1 MAKPRRRGVYAR
13 DVDRLNLWFGLIAI
27 ASLLSVLWMVWDDY
41 ARPWKSYQR
50 QFRVLESEATQQQ
63 LAGEQAGVDQQQLTL
78 LRQQRDTG
86 EQTLSGQTAQ
96 LAELESELGR
106 IQSRFDLADQN
117 LRFARSTYDARRWEF
132 EEARKHDGD
141 EGSARERASLDASIA
156 EVQQYSAEVEELT
169 AERDVLQADLADLTG
184 ARDDAQSEIIAM
196 TREIDRLQGRVDELR
211 FNWVYYL
218 RNAPFM
224 DSFNPS
230 VRINQVVLNNVRFDL
245 NFTDA
250 PRVDRCQSCHLGAAS
265 TDYATSEQPF
275 TTHPRLDLFVADNAV
290 HPAAQFGCSSCHGGK
305 GHATSFLNA
314 VHTPDNESERER
326 WEHEYGW
333 EPTHLWEWPM
343 RPSGETEAG
352 CLSCH
357 GNDTWLPDAPR
368 VEYGI
373 ELVEKLGC
381 YGCHQIDRFDDRRKP
396 APNLSHLGSK
406 TDFEWAYNWVM
417 DPKSYRPETRMPRFF
432 NLANTSDT
440 YWTERNKVEA
450 ESIVTYLFDNTTDIE
465 LESAPAGNATRGD
478 RLFST
483 VGCMGC
489 HMIGDEP
496 ADDDAEGG
504 QLGET
509 ARFSGYRH
517 HGPNLSGLGSKVN
530 PDWLYTWVR
539 NPTHYWDETVMP
551 DLRLTSQ
558 EAADITAYL
567 VGIQRPGWE
576 DPQVPTVDAELRDEV
591 ALEYLRAQLPS
602 DEATARIES
611 MDEDQTRAYLG
622 ERLITRYGCS
632 GCHLIPGFENAGRI
646 GTSLSDWGSKPVT
659 RLDFGLRDMEHER
672 REFLEQKMR
681 APRSYDDGRVRSA
694 EEMLRMPSFDLNEE
708 EIEAIS
714 TAILG
719 FTAEEV
725 PTEGMPAQTPAR
737 LAIEKGRHIADIYN
751 CRGCHILEDRG
762 GAIRDVIADAKVR
775 SGEVAS
781 HAAGL
786 VFGPPNLR
794 SEGARVQPTWL
805 YRFFDEPTVV
815 RPWLEVRMPTFQ
827 FSDEDLNALT
837 AYFAALDEAPYPF
850 EETFTTAHEYP
861 ANLVREGAVLAADQ
875 RGSLQ
880 CFSCHFQ
887 GDQEPR
893 VPPTQ
898 WAPDLAL
905 AAGRLRPDWLD
916 MWIKDPQSLQPG
928 TNMPQFYASLD
939 AGRGY
944 WAPLGNDPQVEIDA
958 LVAFIMS
965 IGN

>member
-1 MAKPRRRGVYAR
+1 MAKPKRKGLYAR
-13 DVDRLNLWFGLIAI
+13 DVDRLNMWFAVIAI

-50 QFRVLESEATQQQ
+50 EFRVLETEATQQQ
-63 LAGEQAGVDQQQLTL
+63 LANEQAAIDQQELST
-78 LRQQRDTG
+78 LRQQRDTA
-86 EQTLSGQTAQ
+86 EQTLSGQVAQ
-96 LAELESELGR
+96 LAELESELAR
-106 IQSRFDLADQN
+106 VSSRLELADQN

-132 EEARKHDGD
+132 EEARKH
-141 EGSARERASLDASIA
+141 EGEEHAASERATLDAAIA
-156 EVQQYSAEVEELT
+156 AVSEYGAEVEQLT
-169 AERDVLQADLADLTG
+169 AERDTVRDELIGLTG
-184 ARDDAQSEIIAM
+184 ARDDAASEIIAM
-196 TREIDRLQGRVDELR
+196 TREIERLDARVDDLR

-265 TDYATSEQPF
+265 TDYATAEQPF
-275 TTHPRLDLFVADNAV
+275 TTHPRLDMFVADNAV

-343 RPSGETEAG
+343 RPTGETEAS

-357 GNDTWLPDAPR
+357 GNDNWLPDAPR
-368 VEYGI
+368 VEYGV

-396 APNLSHLGSK
+396 APNLSHIGSK

-417 DPKSYRPETRMPRFF
+417 DPKSYRPNTRMPRFF
-432 NLANTSDT
+432 NLSNSSDG

-450 ESIVTYLFDNTTDIE
+450 ESIVTYLFDNTSDIE
-465 LESAPAGNATRGD
+465 LESAPAGNADRGNT
-478 RLFST
+478 LFDT
-483 VGCMGC
+483 IGCLGC
-489 HMIGDEP
+489 HTIGDE
-496 ADDDAEGG
+496 DEDAEGDRP
-504 QLGET
+504 GES

-517 HGPNLSGLGSKVN
+517 HGPNLGGLGSKVN

-539 NPTHYWDETVMP
+539 DPTHYWDETVMP

-558 EAADITAYL
+558 EAGDITAYL
-567 VGIQRPGWE
+567 IGIQRPGWE
-576 DPQVPTVDAELRDEV
+576 DPQVPTVDAALRDEV

-602 DEATARIES
+602 NEAAARLES
-611 MDEDQTRAYLG
+611 MGEDETRAYLG

-646 GTSLSDWGSKPVT
+646 GTSLSEWGSKPVT
-659 RLDFGLRDMEHER
+659 RLDFGLRDQEHER
-672 REFLEQKMR
+672 RGFLEQKLR
-681 APRSYDDGRVRSA
+681 APRSYDDGRVRSS
-694 EEMLRMPSFDLNEE
+694 EEMLRMPSFDLTEE
-708 EIEAIS
+708 EIEAIA
-714 TAILG
+714 TAIMG
-719 FTAEEV
+719 FTSEETPIEGLPA
-725 PTEGMPAQTPAR
+725 PTPQR
-737 LAIEKGRHIADIYN
+737 LAIEKGRHIADVYN

-762 GAIRDVIADAKVR
+762 GAIRDVIADAMVA
-775 SGEVAS
+775 SGSVAS

-786 VFGPPNLR
+786 VFGPPNLK
-794 SEGARVQPTWL
+794 SEGSRVQPTWL
-805 YRFFDEPTVV
+805 YRFFDEPSII

-827 FSDEDLNALT
+827 FDDDDLNSLT

-880 CFSCHFQ
+880 CFSCHFR
-887 GDQEPR
+887 GNQEPR

-905 AAGRLRPDWLD
+905 AADRLRPEWIDG
-916 MWIKDPQSLQPG
+916 WIKDPQSLQPG
-928 TNMPQFYASLD
+928 TNMPQFYANLEP
-939 AGRGY
+939 GRGY
-944 WAPLGNDPQVEIDA
+944 WAPLDNDPQVEIDA
-958 LVAFIMS
+958 LVAYIMS
-965 IGN
+965 LGN

>member
-13 DVDRLNLWFGLIAI
+13 DVDRLNLWFALIAI

-50 QFRVLESEATQQQ
+50 QFRVIEAEVTRQQ
-63 LAGEQAGVDQQQLTL
+63 LADEQAGVDQLPL
-78 LRQQRDTG
+78 AELRQQRDAA
-86 EQTLSGQTAQ
+86 EETLSGQQAQ
-96 LAELESELGR
+96 LRELESELAR
-106 IQSRFDLADQN
+106 VSTRLELTDQN

-132 EEARKHDGD
+132 EEARKH
-141 EGSARERASLDASIA
+141 EGEEGAASERATLDASIA
-156 EVQQYSAEVEELT
+156 EVQGYAAALEELT
-169 AERDVLQADLADLTG
+169 PERDALQAELVGLTG
-184 ARDDAQSEIIAM
+184 TRDEARSAITAM
-196 TREIDRLQGRVDELR
+196 TREIERLQTRVNDLR

-230 VRINQVVLNNVRFDL
+230 VRINQVVLNNIRFDL

-275 TTHPRLDLFVADNAV
+275 TAHPRLDLFVADNSV

-326 WEHEYGW
+326 WEHDYGW

-343 RPSGETEAG
+343 RPSGETQAG

-357 GNDTWLPDAPR
+357 GSDNWLPDAPK
-368 VEYGI
+368 VEYGL

-396 APNLSHLGSK
+396 APNLSYLRSK
-406 TDFEWAYNWVM
+406 TDIEWAYNWVM
-417 DPKSYRPETRMPRFF
+417 EPKSYRPDTRMPRFF
-432 NLANTSDT
+432 NLSNTSDS

-450 ESIVTYLFDNTTDIE
+450 ESIVTYLFDNSVEIE
-465 LESAPAGNATRGD
+465 LENAPNGNAGRGEA
-478 RLFST
+478 LVESL
-483 VGCMGC
+483 GCLGC
-489 HMIGDEP
+489 HMIGEDSAQEDTESERP
-496 ADDDAEGG
+496 
-504 QLGET
+504 GEA

-517 HGPNLSGLGSKVN
+517 HGPNLSGLGSKVSA
-530 PDWLYTWVR
+530 DWLYTWVR
-539 NPTHYWDETVMP
+539 DPTHYWDETVMP
-551 DLRLTSQ
+551 DLRLTPQ
-558 EAADITAYL
+558 EAGDITAYL
-567 VGIQRPGWE
+567 VGIERPGWE
-576 DPQVPTVDAELRDEV
+576 DPQIPPVDPALRDAV
-591 ALEYLRAQLPS
+591 ALEYLRTQLPS
-602 DEATARIES
+602 EEAAARIAS
-611 MDEDQTRAYLG
+611 MDENETRNYLG
-622 ERLITRYGCS
+622 ERLINRYGCS
-632 GCHLIPGFENAGRI
+632 GCHLIPGFEDAGRV

-659 RLDFGLRDMEHER
+659 RLDFGLLDMEHER
-672 REFLEQKMR
+672 GVFLEQKLR
-681 APRSYDDGRVRSA
+681 APRSYDDGRERSA
-694 EEMLRMPSFDLNEE
+694 EEMLRMPSFDLTEE
-708 EIEAIS
+708 EIEALA

-719 FTAEEV
+719 LTSEE
-725 PTEGMPAQTPAR
+725 TPAESLPAPTPRR

-762 GAIRDVIADAKVR
+762 GAIRDVIAEAKLA

-781 HAAGL
+781 LAAGL

-805 YRFFDEPTVV
+805 YRFFDEPSIV
-815 RPWLEVRMPTFQ
+815 RPWLQVRMPTFQ
-827 FSDEDLNALT
+827 FDDEDLNALT

-861 ANLVREGAVLAADQ
+861 ASLVREGAVLAADQ

-905 AAGRLRPDWLD
+905 AAARLRPQWLD
-916 MWIKDPQSLQPG
+916 GWIKDPQSLQPG

-939 AGRGY
+939 PGDGY

-958 LVAFIMS
+958 LVAYIMS